1 MFERA
6 NNILAKS
13 NKVQALPLLS
23 DESFSKSLYNN
34 CNLLRIVLHR
44 SIENNIVVNKWYRI
58 DLKLVTEMGL
68 LMDQHPYSV
77 HLTCNMLIKNKFGLQ
92 HLIDTR
98 PITEDAW
105 DPEVAQSEG
114 FLCYKPIGGIEYRIN
129 ASAAALQGTPFYI
142 TMTTSSSSSSSSI
155 TAAAQILPL
164 TVGPIFIAETQRERD
179 WYPDNL
185 LEGQQYRALQSC
197 LSGSIYFLLKE
208 QWNDG
213 TPGKIW
219 DSAIIMTKILL
230 KLFASDSNH
239 LSNKRVLDL
248 SAGTGYIGLSIAQF
262 YQSNQHIAPP
272 HIILTDL
279 PEALKLMEKNQLL
292 NNIQSSHLDIVSLCW
307 GNKMQAKSITDQG
320 PLDIIIASDVLY
332 NVVHFSSLISTLRH
346 LCHQN
351 TIVYLCYKQRG
362 FTVKEENSFFS
373 LCKKYFSVRQLKN
386 IEQLQLKQFENSTA
400 VKIYKLQLRSQ
411 PLWDQ
416 LLLKFTR

>member
-6 NNILAKS
+6 NNIFVKTS
-13 NKVQALPLLS
+13 KVQALSLLS
-23 DESFSKSLYNN
+23 DESFSKSLYKN

-44 SIENNIVVNKWYRI
+44 SIENNIVLNKWYRI

-68 LMDQHPYSV
+68 LMDQHPHFI
-77 HLTCNMLIKNKFGLQ
+77 HLTCKLLIKNKFNLQ

-98 PITEDAW
+98 PIAEDAW

-114 FLCYKPIGGIEYRIN
+114 FHCYKPIGGIEYRIN
-129 ASAAALQGTPFYI
+129 ASAAAIQSTPFYI
-142 TMTTSSSSSSSSI
+142 TLITSSSV
-155 TAAAQILPL
+155 TTAAQILPL
-164 TVGPIFIAETQRERD
+164 TVGPIFIAETQPERD

-197 LSGSIYFLLKE
+197 LSESTYFLLKE

-219 DSAIIMTKILL
+219 DSAIVMTKIFL
-230 KLFASDSNH
+230 KLFANDSNH
-239 LSNKRVLDL
+239 LSNKRILDL

-262 YQSNQHIAPP
+262 YQSNQHISPP
-272 HIILTDL
+272 QIILTDL
-279 PEALKLMEKNQLL
+279 PEALNLMEQNQLL
-292 NNIQSSHLDIVSLCW
+292 NHIQSSHLDIVSLCW
-307 GNKMQAKSITDQG
+307 GNKMQAQDITNQG

-362 FTVKEENSFFS
+362 LTAKEENSFFS
-373 LCKKYFSVRQLKN
+373 SCKKYFSVRQLKN
-386 IEQLQLKQFENSTA
+386 IEQLQLKQFENTMT
-400 VKIYKLQLRSQ
+400 VRIYKLQLHSQ
-411 PLWDQ
+411 PLWGQ
-416 LLLKFTR
+416 LLLKLTG